1 MKRSRSFGLD
11 VIRTFAVLFVLC
23 THFFLNTEFYKVP
36 FTGGSMLIQAF
47 LRWMFIIC
55 VPLFLMLTGYLQVK
69 KEAGSNYYENLT
81 SILGIYVLYSVL
93 AILMRVLYFKEQESL
108 IVWISDTIGFRA
120 NGYSW
125 YINMY
130 IGLYLLIPFLN
141 IIFNNLKNQREHRRL
156 LFTMIFLTALP
167 GFFNNIPGYIN
178 IFRFPDWW
186 MMLYPITYYFLGAYI
201 REYRTK
207 INKTLA
213 GILLISIVLIET
225 CITAFYSKGRNFYN
239 AVGDYGS
246 ILILIQTVLFFLLFY
261 DIETGKKHIKSIF
274 SVISIISLDIYLCSY
289 ISDRVVYDY
298 VMNKIFISQQQIIYY
313 FIPIIVTTFIMS
325 GIVGFIRY
333 KVNDAIFIKN
343 KTGLN
348 KDNSVSI

>member
-1 MKRSRSFGLD
+1 MKRSFGLD
-11 VIRTFAVLFVLC
+11 IIRAFAVLFVLC

-55 VPLFLMLTGYLQVK
+55 VPLFMMLTGYLQVK

-81 SILGIYVLYSVL
+81 SVLGIYILYSVL
-93 AILMRVLYFKEQESL
+93 AILVRVLYFKEQETL
-108 IVWISDTIGFRA
+108 IVWLSDIIGFRA

-141 IIFNNLKNQREHRRL
+141 IVFNNLKNQREHRRL
-156 LFTMIFLTALP
+156 LFTMIFITALP

-186 MMLYPITYYFLGAYI
+186 MTLYPITYYFLGAYI
-201 REYRTK
+201 REYKIK
-207 INKTLA
+207 INKTVA
-213 GILLISIVLIET
+213 GILLIATILVET
-225 CITAFYSKGRNFYN
+225 IISAFFSRGRNFYN

-246 ILILIQTVLFFLLFY
+246 ILILIQTALFFLIFY
-261 DIETGKKHIKSIF
+261 DIETDKKHIKTVF

-289 ISDRVVYDY
+289 ISDRVIYDY
-298 VMNKIFISQQQIIYY
+298 VINNIYVSQQQIVYY
-313 FIPIIVTTFIMS
+313 FIPIVMASFVIA
-325 GIVGFIRY
+325 GIVGLIRY
-333 KVNDAIFIKN
+333 KINDIIFIKD
-343 KTGLN
+343 KARTA
-348 KDNSVSI
+348 KFDNSIKL